1 MYNVII
7 HCERCTV
14 LSDPTSKTTPLT
26 AYVMRIFFPAEK
38 MSSNRTNCFAFLF
51 FSFFWRGQ
59 GHSSLKTY
67 FRENKSKACSL
78 SKKKK
83 KKKKV
88 LPEDCV
94 LGIKYQSFLQHLWLF
109 NLWSFS
115 DEVFVTIV
123 LWEGGLQSY
132 ITHPETGDLSHY
144 SWWNHLTK
152 VVQLKRDLQL
162 QINTQNKYPVIISL
176 AFCFC

>member
-123 LWEGGLQSY
+123 LWEGGVAKLHHTSWNWRS
-132 ITHPETGDLSHY
+132 LSLFMMESPDKGCPTEKGFATPDQH
-144 SWWNHLTK
+144 TE
-152 VVQLKRDLQL
+152 
-162 QINTQNKYPVIISL
+162 
-176 AFCFC
+176 